1 MIHTRICDLLGIV
14 HPIVLGGM
22 GTATTA
28 PLVAAVS
35 NAGGFGTLGT
45 SAFNATTL
53 EAEVESVRE
62 RTEKPF
68 GINHLLFQI
77 QEDMFTVTLSAKPAV
92 AAFAWARKDQNL
104 REYFQRAHDVG
115 SRVMYMAGEV
125 PEALRAT
132 DAGADVI
139 VAQGTE
145 AGGHVGWMA
154 SLPLLPMMVKAVAP
168 LPVLCAGGIADG
180 RGLAA
185 ALALGAEGVLL
196 GTRFMATPEAPIH
209 PNFKRAI
216 VESDGHDTVLTEI
229 PDLASQ
235 RVWPGAMSRAQRNR
249 FIERWAGREWALR
262 QNARDVGRQV
272 AAARAAGDID
282 NASLSFGQDAGLIDS
297 IKSVREVIRDIIGE
311 AENIIKDRLPGLLQ
325 SGEAN
330 KLASGKKTAS
340 KGS

>member
-1 MIHTRICDLLGIV
+1 MIHTRICDLLGID
-14 HPIVLGGM
+14 HPIILGGM

-45 SAFNATTL
+45 SAFDAATL
-53 EAEVESVRE
+53 DAEIGSIRE
-62 RTEKPF
+62 RTEKPY

-77 QEDMFTVTLSAKPAV
+77 KEDMFAVTLRAKPAV
-92 AAFAWARKDQNL
+92 VAFAWARKDQNL
-104 REYFQRAHDVG
+104 RDYFQRAHDSG
-115 SRVMYMAGEV
+115 AKVMHMAGEV
-125 PEALRAT
+125 PEALRAA
-132 DAGADVI
+132 DAGADVL

-145 AGGHVGWMA
+145 AGGHVSWMA

-209 PNFKRAI
+209 AKFKRAI

-229 PDLASQ
+229 PDLATQ
-235 RVWPGAMSRAQRNR
+235 RVWPGAMSRAKRNK

-262 QNARDVGRQV
+262 QDAGEVGKQA
-272 AAARAAGDID
+272 AAARASGDVD
-282 NASLSFGQDAGLIDS
+282 NASISYGQDAGLIDS
-297 IKSVREVIRDIIGE
+297 IKSVKEIVQDIVAE
-311 AENIIKDRLPGLLQ
+311 AEEIMKRRLPSLLR
-325 SGEAN
+325 
-330 KLASGKKTAS
+330 
-340 KGS
+340 

>member
-35 NAGGFGTLGT
+35 NAGAFGTLGT
-45 SAFNATTL
+45 SAFNAATL
-53 EAEVESVRE
+53 YNEVASIRE

-77 QEDMFTVTLSAKPAV
+77 KEDMFAVTLRAQPRV
-92 AAFAWARKDQNL
+92 IAFAWARKDQDL
-104 REYFQRAHDVG
+104 REYVQRAHEAG
-115 SRVMYMAGEV
+115 SKVMYAAGEV
-125 PEALRAT
+125 PEGVRAAE
-132 DAGADVI
+132 AGADVI

-154 SLPLLPMMVKAVAP
+154 SLPLVPMMVRAVSP
-168 LPVLCAGGIADG
+168 LPVLSAGGIADG
-180 RGLAA
+180 HGVAA
-185 ALALGAEGVLL
+185 ALALGADGVLL

-209 PNFKRAI
+209 PNYKQVI
-216 VESDGHDTVLTEI
+216 VKSDGHDTVLTEI
-229 PDLASQ
+229 PDITTQ
-235 RVWPGAMSRAQRNR
+235 RVWPGAMSRAQRNK
-249 FIERWAGREWALR
+249 FIERWSGREWALR
-262 QNARDVGRQV
+262 QNAQEVGKQA

-297 IKSVREVIRDIIGE
+297 IKSVKEVVQDIVFE
-311 AENIIKDRLPGLLQ
+311 AEEIIKSRLPSLLRQ
-325 SGEAN
+325 AQ
-330 KLASGKKTAS
+330 
-340 KGS
+340 

>member
-1 MIHTRICDLLGIV
+1 MIHTRICDLLGIA

-45 SAFNATTL
+45 SAFNAATL
-53 EAEVESVRE
+53 DAEIGAIRE
-62 RTEKPF
+62 RTDKPF

-77 QEDMFTVTLSAKPAV
+77 KEDMFSVTLRAQPAV

-104 REYFQRAHDVG
+104 RDYFQRAHDIG
-115 SRVMYMAGEV
+115 SKVMYMAGEV
-125 PEALRAT
+125 PEALRA
-132 DAGADVI
+132 AEGGADVI

-154 SLPLLPMMVKAVAP
+154 SLPLVPMIAKAVAP

-209 PNFKRAI
+209 PNYKQAI
-216 VESDGHDTVLTEI
+216 VKSDGHDTVLTEI
-229 PDLASQ
+229 PDLAAQ
-235 RVWPGAMSRAQRNR
+235 RVWPGAMSRAQRNK

-262 QNARDVGRQV
+262 QNASEVAKQV
-272 AAARAAGDID
+272 AAARAVGDLD
-282 NASLSFGQDAGLIDS
+282 NASLGYGQDAGLIDS
-297 IKSVREVIRDIIGE
+297 IKTVREIVQDMVTE
-311 AENIIKDRLPGLLQ
+311 AEEIIRGRLPSLLR
-325 SGEAN
+325 
-330 KLASGKKTAS
+330 
-340 KGS
+340 

>member
-1 MIHTRICDLLGIV
+1 MIHTRICQLLGIV

-22 GTATTA
+22 GTATSA

-45 SAFNATTL
+45 SAFNTAQL
-53 EAEVESVRE
+53 DAEVAAIRE
-62 RTEKPF
+62 RTEKTF

-77 QEDMFTVTLSAKPAV
+77 QEEMFAVTLRAQPRV
-92 AAFAWARKDQNL
+92 VAFAWARKDQDL
-104 REYFQRAHDVG
+104 RKYFQRAHDAG
-115 SRVMYMAGEV
+115 SKVMYMAGEV
-125 PEALRAT
+125 PEAIRAAE
-132 DAGADVI
+132 AGVDVI

-145 AGGHVGWMA
+145 AGGHVSWMA
-154 SLPLLPMMVKAVAP
+154 SLPLVPMMVRAVAP
-168 LPVLCAGGIADG
+168 LPVLSAGGIADG

-209 PNFKRAI
+209 PNFKQAI
-216 VESDGHDTVLTEI
+216 VQSDGHDTVLTEI
-229 PDLASQ
+229 PDIASQ

-262 QNARDVGRQV
+262 QNASEVGKQV
-272 AAARAAGDID
+272 LTARAAGDVD

-297 IKSVREVIRDIIGE
+297 IKSVREVVQEIITE
-311 AENIIKDRLPGLLQ
+311 AEEVIKGRLPALL
-325 SGEAN
+325 
-330 KLASGKKTAS
+330 K
-340 KGS
+340 

>member
-1 MIHTRICDLLGIV
+1 MIHTRICDLLGIP

-45 SAFNATTL
+45 SAFSAATL
-53 EAEVESVRE
+53 ESEIDAIRE
-62 RTEKPF
+62 RTAKPF

-77 QEDMFTVTLSAKPAV
+77 QEDMFAVTLRARPTV
-92 AAFAWARKDQNL
+92 AAFAWARKEQDL
-104 REYFQRAHDVG
+104 RAYFQRARDQG
-115 SRVMYMAGEV
+115 CKVMHMVGEV
-125 PEALRAT
+125 AEARRAAE
-132 DAGADVI
+132 AGADVI

-145 AGGHVGWMA
+145 AGGHVGWMV
-154 SLPLLPMMVKAVAP
+154 SLPLVPMVVRAVAP
-168 LPVLCAGGIADG
+168 LPVLLAGGIADG

-185 ALALGAEGVLL
+185 ALALGADGVLL

-209 PNFKRAI
+209 ANFKQAI
-216 VESDGHDTVLTEI
+216 VKSDGHDTVLTEI

-235 RVWPGAMSRAQRNR
+235 RVWPGAMSRAQRNQ

-262 QNARDVGRQV
+262 QNASEVGKQIAV
-272 AAARAAGDID
+272 ARSAGDVD

-297 IKSVREVIRDIIGE
+297 IKSVKEVIQDIVAE
-311 AENIIKDRLPGLLQ
+311 AEEIMKIRLPGLLR
-325 SGEAN
+325 S
-330 KLASGKKTAS
+330 S
-340 KGS
+340 